1 MKIVVAPDSFKES
14 MSAKEVCDSIEK
26 GLLSVSKDW
35 EIVKV
40 PMADGGEGTLEAL
53 IDATNGKIF
62 NEKTLNPLG
71 EEITSRFG
79 ILGEKNIAIIEMA
92 STSGLELIS
101 PEKRN
106 PYITTTYGTG
116 QLMLKSLEQNVEEI
130 ILGIGGSATNDG
142 GAGMLQALGAKLLDK
157 NGNEIGFGGYEL
169 SKLDKID
176 FSNLDKRLKNI
187 KILVACDVTNPL
199 TGKNGSSYIFGKQKG
214 ATPEMI
220 EVLDENLLHYSKIIK
235 RDLGFDVN
243 DIPGAGAAGG
253 LGAGLLTLGAILKK
267 GIEIVIEAN
276 ELDKKV
282 QGADLVITGEGSID
296 GQTRF
301 GKTPYGV
308 VSVAKKYNIPTVT
321 LTGNVGK
328 DIDILYDYG
337 FDAIFSIMQGVDTL
351 ENALKN
357 GKENIEKTAKNIG
370 HFIKIFKNLER
381 NI

>member
-26 GLLSVSKDW
+26 GLLSVSREW

-53 IDATNGKIF
+53 VDATNGKIF

-71 EEITSRFG
+71 EEITSQFG
-79 ILGEKNIAIIEMA
+79 ILGGKNIAIIEMA

-101 PEKRN
+101 SEKRN

-116 QLMLKSLEQNVEEI
+116 QLMLQALEQNVEEI

-157 NGNEIGFGGYEL
+157 NGDEIGFGGYEL
-169 SKLDKID
+169 SKLNKID
-176 FSNLDKRLKNI
+176 FSNLDKRLKKV

-199 TGKNGSSYIFGKQKG
+199 TGENGSSYIFGKQKG

-220 EVLDENLLHYSKIIK
+220 EVLDKNLLHYSEIIK

-243 DIPGAGAAGG
+243 NIPGAGAAGG

-276 ELDKKV
+276 ELDKRI

-308 VSVAKKYNIPTVT
+308 VSVAKKYNIPTIT
-321 LTGNVGK
+321 LAGNVGK

-337 FDAIFSIMQGVDTL
+337 FDTIFSIMQGVDTL

-357 GKENIEKTAKNIG
+357 GKDNIERTAKNIG
-370 HFIKIFKNLER
+370 HFIKIFK
-381 NI
+381 

>member
-53 IDATNGKIF
+53 VDATNGKIF

-71 EEITSRFG
+71 EEITSKFG
-79 ILGEKNIAIIEMA
+79 ILGGKNIAVIEMA

-116 QLMLKSLEQNVEEI
+116 QLMLKALEQNVEEI

-142 GAGMLQALGAKLLDK
+142 GAGMLQALGAKLLDE
-157 NGNEIGFGGYEL
+157 NRDEIGFGGYEL
-169 SKLDKID
+169 SKLDRID
-176 FSNLDKRLKNI
+176 FSSLDKRLKNI

-199 TGKNGSSYIFGKQKG
+199 TGKDGSSYIFGKQKG

-220 EVLDENLLHYSKIIK
+220 EILDRNLLHYSKIIK

-243 DIPGAGAAGG
+243 NVSGAGAAGG
-253 LGAGLLTLGAILKK
+253 LGAGLLTLGAVLKK
-267 GIEIVIEAN
+267 GIDIVIEAN

-308 VSVAKKYNIPTVT
+308 VTIAKKYNIPTIT
-321 LTGNVGK
+321 LAGNIGK
-328 DIDILYDYG
+328 DIDILYNYG
-337 FDAIFSIMQGVDTL
+337 FDTIFSIMQGVDTL
-351 ENALKN
+351 ENALKK
-357 GKENIEKTAKNIG
+357 GKENIERTAKNIG
-370 HFIKIFKNLER
+370 HFIKIFK
-381 NI
+381 

>member
-53 IDATNGKIF
+53 VDATNGKIF

-71 EEITSRFG
+71 EEITSKFG
-79 ILGEKNIAIIEMA
+79 ILGGKNIAVIEMA

-116 QLMLKSLEQNVEEI
+116 QLMLKALEQNVEEI

-157 NGNEIGFGGYEL
+157 NGDEIGFGGYEL
-169 SKLDKID
+169 SKLDRID
-176 FSNLDKRLKNI
+176 FSSLDKRLKNI

-220 EVLDENLLHYSKIIK
+220 EILDGNLLHYSKIIK

-243 DIPGAGAAGG
+243 NVSGAGAAGG
-253 LGAGLLTLGAILKK
+253 LGAGLLTLGAVLKK
-267 GIEIVIEAN
+267 GIDIVIEAN

-308 VSVAKKYNIPTVT
+308 VTIAKKYNIPTII
-321 LTGNVGK
+321 LAGNVGK
-328 DIDILYDYG
+328 DIDILHDYG
-337 FDAIFSIMQGVDTL
+337 FDTIFSIMQGVDSL
-351 ENALKN
+351 ENALKK
-357 GKENIEKTAKNIG
+357 GKENIERTAKNIG
-370 HFIKIFKNLER
+370 YFIKIFK
-381 NI
+381 

>member
-53 IDATNGKIF
+53 VDATNGKIF

-71 EEITSRFG
+71 KEITSKFG
-79 ILGEKNIAIIEMA
+79 ILGGKNIAVIEMA

-116 QLMLKSLEQNVEEI
+116 QLMLKALEQNVEEI

-142 GAGMLQALGAKLLDK
+142 GAGMLQALGAKLLDE
-157 NGNEIGFGGYEL
+157 NRDEIGFGGYEL
-169 SKLDKID
+169 SKLDRID
-176 FSNLDKRLKNI
+176 FSSLDRRLKNI

-220 EVLDENLLHYSKIIK
+220 EILDGNLLHYSKIIK

-243 DIPGAGAAGG
+243 NVSGAGAAGG
-253 LGAGLLTLGAILKK
+253 LGAGLLTLGAVLKK
-267 GIEIVIEAN
+267 GIDIVIEAN

-308 VSVAKKYNIPTVT
+308 VTIAKKYNIPTIT
-321 LTGNVGK
+321 LAGNIGK

-337 FDAIFSIMQGVDTL
+337 FDTIFSIMQGVDTL
-351 ENALKN
+351 ENALKK
-357 GKENIEKTAKNIG
+357 GKENIERTAKNIG
-370 HFIKIFKNLER
+370 HFIKIFK
-381 NI
+381 

>member
-62 NEKTLNPLG
+62 YEKTLNPLG
-71 EEITSRFG
+71 KEITSRFG

-321 LTGNVGK
+321 LAGNVGK

-370 HFIKIFKNLER
+370 HFIKIFK
-381 NI
+381 

>member
-26 GLLSVSKDW
+26 GLLSVSKNW

-169 SKLDKID
+169 SKLNKID

-370 HFIKIFKNLER
+370 HFIKIFK
-381 NI
+381 

>member
-53 IDATNGKIF
+53 VDATNGKIF

-71 EEITSRFG
+71 EEITSKFG
-79 ILGEKNIAIIEMA
+79 ILGGKNIAVIEMA

-116 QLMLKSLEQNVEEI
+116 QLMLKALEQNVEEI

-157 NGNEIGFGGYEL
+157 NGDEIGFGGYEL
-169 SKLDKID
+169 SKLDRID
-176 FSNLDKRLKNI
+176 FSSLDRRLKNI

-214 ATPEMI
+214 AIPEMI
-220 EVLDENLLHYSKIIK
+220 EILDGNLLHYSKIIK

-243 DIPGAGAAGG
+243 NVSGAGAAGG
-253 LGAGLLTLGAILKK
+253 LGAGLLTLGAVLKK
-267 GIEIVIEAN
+267 GIDIVIEAN

-308 VSVAKKYNIPTVT
+308 VTIAKKYNIPTII
-321 LTGNVGK
+321 LAGNVGK

-337 FDAIFSIMQGVDTL
+337 FDTIFSIMQGVDSL
-351 ENALKN
+351 ENALKK
-357 GKENIEKTAKNIG
+357 GKENIERTAKNIG
-370 HFIKIFKNLER
+370 YFIKIFK
-381 NI
+381 

>member
-26 GLLSVSKDW
+26 GLLSVSKNW

-53 IDATNGKIF
+53 VDATNGKIF

-71 EEITSRFG
+71 KEITSKFG
-79 ILGEKNIAIIEMA
+79 ILGGKNIAVIEMA

-116 QLMLKSLEQNVEEI
+116 QLMLKALEQNVEEI

-142 GAGMLQALGAKLLDK
+142 GAGMLQALGAKLLDE
-157 NGNEIGFGGYEL
+157 NRDEIGFGGYEL
-169 SKLDKID
+169 SKLDRID
-176 FSNLDKRLKNI
+176 FSSLDKRLKNI

-199 TGKNGSSYIFGKQKG
+199 TGKDGSSYIFGKQKG

-220 EVLDENLLHYSKIIK
+220 EILDRNLLHYSKIIK

-243 DIPGAGAAGG
+243 NVSGAGAAGG
-253 LGAGLLTLGAILKK
+253 LGAGLLTLGAVLKK
-267 GIEIVIEAN
+267 GIDIVIEAN

-308 VSVAKKYNIPTVT
+308 VTIAKKYNIPTIT
-321 LTGNVGK
+321 LAGNIGK

-337 FDAIFSIMQGVDTL
+337 FDTIFSIMQGVDTL
-351 ENALKN
+351 ENALKK
-357 GKENIEKTAKNIG
+357 GKENIERTAKNIG
-370 HFIKIFKNLER
+370 HFIKIFK
-381 NI
+381 

>member
-169 SKLDKID
+169 SKLNKID

-328 DIDILYDYG
+328 DIDILYEYG

-370 HFIKIFKNLER
+370 YFIKIFK
-381 NI
+381 

>member
-169 SKLDKID
+169 SKLNKID

-370 HFIKIFKNLER
+370 HFIKIFK
-381 NI
+381 

>member
-53 IDATNGKIF
+53 VDATNGKIF

-71 EEITSRFG
+71 EEMTSKFG
-79 ILGEKNIAIIEMA
+79 ILGGKNIAVIEMA

-116 QLMLKSLEQNVEEI
+116 QLMLKALEQNVEEI

-157 NGNEIGFGGYEL
+157 NGDKIGFGGYEL
-169 SKLDKID
+169 SKLDRID
-176 FSNLDKRLKNI
+176 FSSLDGRLKNI

-220 EVLDENLLHYSKIIK
+220 EILDGNLLHYSKIIK

-243 DIPGAGAAGG
+243 NVSGAGAAGG
-253 LGAGLLTLGAILKK
+253 LGAGLLTLRAVLKK
-267 GIEIVIEAN
+267 GIDIVIEAN

-308 VSVAKKYNIPTVT
+308 VTIAKKYNIPTII
-321 LTGNVGK
+321 LAGNVGK

-337 FDAIFSIMQGVDTL
+337 FDTIFSIMQGVDSL
-351 ENALKN
+351 ENALKK
-357 GKENIEKTAKNIG
+357 GKENIERTAKNIG
-370 HFIKIFKNLER
+370 YFIKIFK
-381 NI
+381 

>member
-116 QLMLKSLEQNVEEI
+116 QLMLKALEQNVEEI

-220 EVLDENLLHYSKIIK
+220 EVLDKNLLHYSKIIK
-235 RDLGFDVN
+235 RDLDFDVN

-328 DIDILYDYG
+328 DIDILYDCG

-370 HFIKIFKNLER
+370 HFIKIFK
-381 NI
+381 

>member
-53 IDATNGKIF
+53 VDATNGKIF

-71 EEITSRFG
+71 KEITSKFG
-79 ILGEKNIAIIEMA
+79 ILGGKNIAVIEMA

-116 QLMLKSLEQNVEEI
+116 QLMLKALEQNVEEI

-142 GAGMLQALGAKLLDK
+142 GAGMLQALGAKLLDE
-157 NGNEIGFGGYEL
+157 NRDEIGFGGYEL
-169 SKLDKID
+169 SKLDRID
-176 FSNLDKRLKNI
+176 FSSLDNRLKNI

-199 TGKNGSSYIFGKQKG
+199 TGKDGSSYIFGKQKG

-220 EVLDENLLHYSKIIK
+220 EILDRNLLHYSKIIK

-243 DIPGAGAAGG
+243 NVSGAGAAGG
-253 LGAGLLTLGAILKK
+253 LGAGLLTLGAVLKK
-267 GIEIVIEAN
+267 GIDIVIEAN

-308 VSVAKKYNIPTVT
+308 VTIAKKYNIPTIT
-321 LTGNVGK
+321 LAGNIGK
-328 DIDILYDYG
+328 DIDILYNYG
-337 FDAIFSIMQGVDTL
+337 FDTIFSIMQGVDTL
-351 ENALKN
+351 ENALKK
-357 GKENIEKTAKNIG
+357 GKENIERTAKNIG
-370 HFIKIFKNLER
+370 HFIKIFK
-381 NI
+381 

>member
-71 EEITSRFG
+71 EEVTSRFG
-79 ILGEKNIAIIEMA
+79 ILGKKNIAIIEMA

-116 QLMLKSLEQNVEEI
+116 QLMLKALDQNVEEI

-142 GAGMLQALGAKLLDK
+142 GTGMLQALGAKLLDK
-157 NGNEIGFGGYEL
+157 NGDEIGFGGYEL

-337 FDAIFSIMQGVDTL
+337 FDVIFSIMQGVDTL

-370 HFIKIFKNLER
+370 HFIKIFK
-381 NI
+381 

>member
-53 IDATNGKIF
+53 VDATNGKIF

-71 EEITSRFG
+71 KEITSKFG
-79 ILGEKNIAIIEMA
+79 ILGGKNIAVIEMA

-116 QLMLKSLEQNVEEI
+116 QLMLKALEQNVEEI

-157 NGNEIGFGGYEL
+157 NGDEIGFGGYEL
-169 SKLDKID
+169 SKLDRID
-176 FSNLDKRLKNI
+176 FSSLDRRLKNI

-220 EVLDENLLHYSKIIK
+220 EILDGNLLHYSKIIK

-243 DIPGAGAAGG
+243 NVSGAGAAGG
-253 LGAGLLTLGAILKK
+253 LGAGLLTLGAVLKK
-267 GIEIVIEAN
+267 GIDIVIEAN

-308 VSVAKKYNIPTVT
+308 VTIAKKYNIPTIT
-321 LTGNVGK
+321 LAGNIGK

-337 FDAIFSIMQGVDTL
+337 FDTIFSIMQGVDTL
-351 ENALKN
+351 ENALKK
-357 GKENIEKTAKNIG
+357 GKENIERTAKNIG
-370 HFIKIFKNLER
+370 HFIKIFK
-381 NI
+381 

>member
-101 PEKRN
+101 SEKRN

-116 QLMLKSLEQNVEEI
+116 QLMLKALDQNVEEI

-157 NGNEIGFGGYEL
+157 NGDEIGFGGYEL

-214 ATPEMI
+214 ATPEMVK
-220 EVLDENLLHYSKIIK
+220 VLDENLLHYSKIIK
-235 RDLGFDVN
+235 RDLDFDVN

-276 ELDKKV
+276 ELDKKI

-308 VSVAKKYNIPTVT
+308 VSVAKKYNIPTIT
-321 LTGNVGK
+321 LAGNVGK

-370 HFIKIFKNLER
+370 HFIKIFK
-381 NI
+381 

>member
-53 IDATNGKIF
+53 VDATNGKIF

-71 EEITSRFG
+71 KEITSKFG
-79 ILGEKNIAIIEMA
+79 ILGGKNIAVIEMA

-116 QLMLKSLEQNVEEI
+116 QLMLKALEQNVEEI

-142 GAGMLQALGAKLLDK
+142 GAGMLQALGAKLLDE
-157 NGNEIGFGGYEL
+157 NRDEIGFGGYEL
-169 SKLDKID
+169 SKLDRID
-176 FSNLDKRLKNI
+176 FSSLDKRLKNI

-199 TGKNGSSYIFGKQKG
+199 TGKDGSSYIFGKQKG

-220 EVLDENLLHYSKIIK
+220 EILDRNLLHYSKIIK

-243 DIPGAGAAGG
+243 NVSGAGAAGG
-253 LGAGLLTLGAILKK
+253 LGAGLLTLGAVLKK
-267 GIEIVIEAN
+267 GIDIVIEAN

-308 VSVAKKYNIPTVT
+308 VTIAKKYNIPTIT
-321 LTGNVGK
+321 LAGNIGK

-337 FDAIFSIMQGVDTL
+337 FDTIFSIMQGVDTL
-351 ENALKN
+351 ENALKK
-357 GKENIEKTAKNIG
+357 GKENIERTAKNIG
-370 HFIKIFKNLER
+370 HFIKIFR
-381 NI
+381 

>member
-40 PMADGGEGTLEAL
+40 PMADGGEGTLQAL
-53 IDATNGKIF
+53 VDATNGKIF

-71 EEITSRFG
+71 EEITSKFG
-79 ILGEKNIAIIEMA
+79 ILGGKNIAVIEMA

-116 QLMLKSLEQNVEEI
+116 QLMLKALEQNVEEI

-157 NGNEIGFGGYEL
+157 NGDEIGFGGYEL
-169 SKLDKID
+169 SKLDRID
-176 FSNLDKRLKNI
+176 FSSLDRRLKNI

-214 ATPEMI
+214 AIPEMI
-220 EVLDENLLHYSKIIK
+220 EILDGNLLHYSKIIK

-243 DIPGAGAAGG
+243 NVSGAGAAGG
-253 LGAGLLTLGAILKK
+253 LGAGLLTLGAVLKK
-267 GIEIVIEAN
+267 GIDIVIEAN

-308 VSVAKKYNIPTVT
+308 VTIAKKYNIPTII
-321 LTGNVGK
+321 LAGNVGK

-337 FDAIFSIMQGVDTL
+337 FDTIFSIMQGVDSL
-351 ENALKN
+351 ENALKK
-357 GKENIEKTAKNIG
+357 GKENIERTAKNIG
-370 HFIKIFKNLER
+370 YFIKIFK
-381 NI
+381 

>member
-176 FSNLDKRLKNI
+176 FSNLDKRLKNV

-321 LTGNVGK
+321 LTGNIGK

-370 HFIKIFKNLER
+370 HFIKIFK
-381 NI
+381 

>member
-220 EVLDENLLHYSKIIK
+220 EVLDKNLLHYSKIIK
-235 RDLGFDVN
+235 RDLDFDVN

-328 DIDILYDYG
+328 DIDILYDCG

-370 HFIKIFKNLER
+370 HFIKIFK
-381 NI
+381 

>member
-53 IDATNGKIF
+53 VDATNGKIF

-71 EEITSRFG
+71 KEITSKFG
-79 ILGEKNIAIIEMA
+79 ILGGKNIAVIEMA

-116 QLMLKSLEQNVEEI
+116 QLMLKALEQNVEEI

-220 EVLDENLLHYSKIIK
+220 EVLDKNLLHYSKIIK
-235 RDLGFDVN
+235 RDLDFDVN

-328 DIDILYDYG
+328 DIDILYDCG

-370 HFIKIFKNLER
+370 HFIKIFK
-381 NI
+381 

>member
-26 GLLSVSKDW
+26 GLLSVSREW

-53 IDATNGKIF
+53 VDATNGKIF
-62 NEKTLNPLG
+62 SEKTLNPLG
-71 EEITSRFG
+71 EEITSQFG
-79 ILGEKNIAIIEMA
+79 ILGGKNIAIIEMA

-116 QLMLKSLEQNVEEI
+116 QLILRALEQNVEEI

-157 NGNEIGFGGYEL
+157 NGDEIGFGGYEL
-169 SKLDKID
+169 SKLNKID
-176 FSNLDKRLKNI
+176 FSNLDKRLKKV

-199 TGKNGSSYIFGKQKG
+199 TGENGSSYIFGKQKG

-220 EVLDENLLHYSKIIK
+220 EVLDKNLLHYSEIIK

-243 DIPGAGAAGG
+243 NIPGAGAAGG

-276 ELDKKV
+276 ELDKRI

-308 VSVAKKYNIPTVT
+308 VSVAKKYNIPTIT
-321 LTGNVGK
+321 LAGNVGK

-337 FDAIFSIMQGVDTL
+337 FDTIFSIMQGVDTL

-357 GKENIEKTAKNIG
+357 GKDNIERTAKNIG
-370 HFIKIFKNLER
+370 YFIKIFK
-381 NI
+381 

>member
-157 NGNEIGFGGYEL
+157 KGNEIGFGGYEL

-370 HFIKIFKNLER
+370 HFIKIFK
-381 NI
+381 

>member
-14 MSAKEVCDSIEK
+14 MTAKEVCDYIEK
-26 GLLSVSKDW
+26 GLKEVSKDW

-53 IDATNGKIF
+53 IDATNGKILK
-62 NEKTLNPLG
+62 EKTVGPLG
-71 EEITSRFG
+71 EEVNSRFG
-79 ILGEKNIAIIEMA
+79 ILGKKNIAVIEMA

-106 PYITTTYGTG
+106 PYLTTTYGTG
-116 QLMLKSLEQNVEEI
+116 QLILKALDQNVEKI

-142 GAGMLQALGAKLLDK
+142 GVGMLQALGANFLDK
-157 NGNEIGFGGYEL
+157 NGNQIAYGGYEL
-169 SKLDKID
+169 SKLDRVD
-176 FSNLDKRLKNI
+176 FSNLDKRLKQVE
-187 KILVACDVTNPL
+187 ILVACDVTNTL
-199 TGKNGSSYIFGKQKG
+199 TGKNGSAHIFGKQKG

-220 EVLDENLLHYSKIIK
+220 EVLDKNLLHYAQIIK
-235 RDLGFDVN
+235 RDLGI
-243 DIPGAGAAGG
+243 DIDNVPGAGAAGG

-267 GIEIVIEAN
+267 GIDIVIEAN
-276 ELDKKV
+276 ELEKKI

-308 VSVAKKYNIPTVT
+308 VTIAKKYNIPTIA
-321 LTGNVGK
+321 LAGNIGK
-328 DIDILYDYG
+328 DIEILYDYG
-337 FDAIFSIMQGVDTL
+337 FDTIFSIMQGVDTL

-357 GKENIEKTAKNIG
+357 GKENIEKISRNIG
-370 HFIKIFKNLER
+370 NLIKILR
-381 NI
+381 NNKL

>member
-116 QLMLKSLEQNVEEI
+116 QLMLKALEQNVEEI

-321 LTGNVGK
+321 LAGNVGK

-370 HFIKIFKNLER
+370 HFIKIFK
-381 NI
+381 

>member
-169 SKLDKID
+169 SKLNKID

-370 HFIKIFKNLER
+370 YFIKIFK
-381 NI
+381 

>member
-62 NEKTLNPLG
+62 YEKTLNPLG

-116 QLMLKSLEQNVEEI
+116 QLMLKALEQNVEEI

-169 SKLDKID
+169 SKLNKID
-176 FSNLDKRLKNI
+176 FLNLDKRLKNI

-235 RDLGFDVN
+235 RDLDFDVN

-321 LTGNVGK
+321 LAGNVGK

-370 HFIKIFKNLER
+370 HFIKIFK
-381 NI
+381 

>member
-1 MKIVVAPDSFKES
+1 MKIVVAPDSYKES
-14 MSAKEVCDSIEK
+14 MSAKEVCDNIEK

-235 RDLGFDVN
+235 RDLDFDVN

-321 LTGNVGK
+321 LAGNVGK

-370 HFIKIFKNLER
+370 HFIKIFK
-381 NI
+381 

>member
-53 IDATNGKIF
+53 VDATNGKIF

-71 EEITSRFG
+71 EEITSKFG
-79 ILGEKNIAIIEMA
+79 ILGGKNIAVIEMA

-116 QLMLKSLEQNVEEI
+116 QLMLKALEQNVEEI

-157 NGNEIGFGGYEL
+157 NGDEIGFGGYEL
-169 SKLDKID
+169 SKLDRID
-176 FSNLDKRLKNI
+176 FSSLDRRLKNI

-220 EVLDENLLHYSKIIK
+220 EILDGNLLHYSKIIK

-243 DIPGAGAAGG
+243 NVSGAGAAGG
-253 LGAGLLTLGAILKK
+253 LGAGLLTLGAVLKK
-267 GIEIVIEAN
+267 GIDIVIEAN

-308 VSVAKKYNIPTVT
+308 VTIAKKYNIPTII
-321 LTGNVGK
+321 LAGNVGK

-337 FDAIFSIMQGVDTL
+337 FDTIFSIMQGVDSL
-351 ENALKN
+351 ENALKK
-357 GKENIEKTAKNIG
+357 GKENIERTAKNIG
-370 HFIKIFKNLER
+370 YFIKTFK
-381 NI
+381 

>member
-116 QLMLKSLEQNVEEI
+116 QLMLKALDQNVEEI

-157 NGNEIGFGGYEL
+157 NGDEIGFGGYEL

-214 ATPEMI
+214 ATPEMVK
-220 EVLDENLLHYSKIIK
+220 VLDENLLHYSKIIK
-235 RDLGFDVN
+235 RDLDFDVN

-370 HFIKIFKNLER
+370 HFIKIFK
-381 NI
+381 

>member
-14 MSAKEVCDSIEK
+14 MTAKEVCDYIEK
-26 GLLSVSKDW
+26 GLKSVSEDW

-53 IDATNGKIF
+53 IDATNGRIF
-62 NEKTLNPLG
+62 NEKTIGPLG
-71 EEITSRFG
+71 NEINSRFG
-79 ILGEKNIAIIEMA
+79 ILGGKNIAIIEMA

-106 PYITTTYGTG
+106 PYITTTFGTG
-116 QLMLKSLEQNVEEI
+116 QLMLKALEQNVEKI

-157 NGNEIGFGGYEL
+157 DGNQIAFGGYEL
-169 SKLDKID
+169 SKLEKVD
-176 FSNLDKRLKNI
+176 FSNLDERIKRVE
-187 KILVACDVTNPL
+187 ILVACDVTNPL
-199 TGKNGSSYIFGKQKG
+199 TGENGSAHIFAKQKG

-220 EVLDENLLHYSKIIK
+220 QVLDKNLLHYAEIIK
-235 RDLGFDVN
+235 KDLNIDIDN
-243 DIPGAGAAGG
+243 IPGAGAAGG
-253 LGAGLLTLGAILKK
+253 LGAGLLTIGAVLKK
-267 GIEIVIEAN
+267 GIDIVIEAN
-276 ELDKKV
+276 EIEKKV

-308 VSVAKKYNIPTVT
+308 VTVAKKYNVPTIA
-321 LTGNVGK
+321 LAGNVEK
-328 DIDILYDYG
+328 NIEVLYDYG

-357 GKENIEKTAKNIG
+357 GKENIEKVANNIG
-370 HFIKIFKNLER
+370 RLIKTFQRE
-381 NI
+381 

>member
-321 LTGNVGK
+321 LTGNIGK

-370 HFIKIFKNLER
+370 HFIKIFK
-381 NI
+381 

>member
-53 IDATNGKIF
+53 VDATNGKIF

-71 EEITSRFG
+71 EEITSKFG
-79 ILGEKNIAIIEMA
+79 ILGGKDIAVIEMA

-116 QLMLKSLEQNVEEI
+116 QLMLIALEQNVEEI

-157 NGNEIGFGGYEL
+157 NGDEIGFGGYEL
-169 SKLDKID
+169 SKLDRID
-176 FSNLDKRLKNI
+176 FSSLDRRLKNI

-220 EVLDENLLHYSKIIK
+220 EILDGNLLHYSKIIK

-243 DIPGAGAAGG
+243 NVSGAGAAGG
-253 LGAGLLTLGAILKK
+253 LGAGLLTLGAVLKK
-267 GIEIVIEAN
+267 GIDIVIEAN

-308 VSVAKKYNIPTVT
+308 VTIAKKYNIPTII
-321 LTGNVGK
+321 LAGNVGK

-337 FDAIFSIMQGVDTL
+337 FDTIFSIMQGVDSL
-351 ENALKN
+351 ENALKK
-357 GKENIEKTAKNIG
+357 GKENIERTAKNIG
-370 HFIKIFKNLER
+370 YFIKIFK
-381 NI
+381 

>member
-26 GLLSVSKDW
+26 GLLSVSKNW

-220 EVLDENLLHYSKIIK
+220 EVLDKNLLHYSKIIK

-370 HFIKIFKNLER
+370 HFIKIFK
-381 NI
+381 

>member
-26 GLLSVSKDW
+26 GLLSVSREW

-53 IDATNGKIF
+53 VDATNGKIF
-62 NEKTLNPLG
+62 SEKTLNPLG
-71 EEITSRFG
+71 EEITSQFG
-79 ILGEKNIAIIEMA
+79 ILGGKNIAIIEMA

-101 PEKRN
+101 SEKRN

-116 QLMLKSLEQNVEEI
+116 QLMLQALEQNVEEI

-157 NGNEIGFGGYEL
+157 NGDEIGFGGYEL
-169 SKLDKID
+169 SKLNKID
-176 FSNLDKRLKNI
+176 FSNLDKRLKKV

-199 TGKNGSSYIFGKQKG
+199 TGENGSSYIFGKQKG

-220 EVLDENLLHYSKIIK
+220 EVLDKNLLHYSEIIK

-243 DIPGAGAAGG
+243 NIPGAGAAGG

-276 ELDKKV
+276 ELDKRI

-308 VSVAKKYNIPTVT
+308 VSVAKKYNIPTIT
-321 LTGNVGK
+321 LAGNVGK

-337 FDAIFSIMQGVDTL
+337 FDTIFSIMQGVDTL

-357 GKENIEKTAKNIG
+357 GKDNIERTAKNIG
-370 HFIKIFKNLER
+370 HFIKIFK
-381 NI
+381 